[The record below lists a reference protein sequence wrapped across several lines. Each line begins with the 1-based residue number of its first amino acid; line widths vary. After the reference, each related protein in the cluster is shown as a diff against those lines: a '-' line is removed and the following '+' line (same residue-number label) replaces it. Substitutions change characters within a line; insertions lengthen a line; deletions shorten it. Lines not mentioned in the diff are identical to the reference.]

1 MKYLDELKN
10 RSVFLWHGLFAPQK
24 SGAADMPVYID
35 RAPLPEG
42 AALPKEAAEETAA
55 QSDGLTLPQTPQPVR
70 AVPGPET
77 AGEDGTTRTE
87 ERSEQT
93 LSGVDAAAQL
103 LEALRETPVQSGGV
117 EETSTS
123 PHLSQE
129 EKRGAAFLWQQL
141 RGTERSAARAA
152 MPAEAPRETP
162 TAPPLSAAGSTDRAA
177 DWSACF
183 ERDARRYDGTQIL
196 Y

>member
-10 RSVFLWHGLFAPQK
+10 RSVFLWHGLFAPRQ

-35 RAPLPEG
+35 RAPLPQG
-42 AALPKEAAEETAA
+42 AALPKEAVEEMAA
-55 QSDGLTLPQTPQPVR
+55 QDDGLTLPQTPQPVR
-70 AVPGPET
+70 AALGPET
-77 AGEDGTTRTE
+77 AGEDGTARTE
-87 ERSEQT
+87 EWSEQT
-93 LSGVDAAAQL
+93 LLGVDAAAQL
-103 LEALRETPVQSGGV
+103 LQALCETPVQSGG
-117 EETSTS
+117 EGETSPS
-123 PHLSQE
+123 PHPPQE

-141 RGTERSAARAA
+141 RGAENSAARAA
-152 MPAEAPRETP
+152 MPVEKPREMHSATS
-162 TAPPLSAAGSTDRAA
+162 LSAAGSTDRAA